1 MDIVKLQIQK
11 KRKELLFLFSKV
23 YSGGLRGIDGYVVQV
38 EADVSD
44 GLPGFYMVGSLAS
57 EVREAEERVRT
68 AMRNAGFHLSARK
81 ITVNLSPAN
90 VRKEG
95 TACDLPVAIAV
106 LAAYGIVMPSGLKQ
120 TGFLGELGLDGKIKP
135 VRGVLSMV
143 LAMAEKG
150 LERCFLPEE
159 NVEEGVAADCMEI
172 VKIRNLQE
180 VVEFLNEPDRICFE
194 RASDLSGI
202 QAAYGV
208 DFCEVN
214 GQKLMRRATEVAVA
228 GGHNL
233 LYIGPPGSGKSMS
246 IKAMLGLLDK
256 NFSVSGHA
264 WFGEKDLLKES
275 GESMRKIRGS
285 EIAVVLQNPMT
296 CFDPLYRIGSQ
307 IGETF
312 ATHTD
317 WNANEIREKSLE
329 TLERMRIRN
338 PEETLQKYPH
348 QLSGGMLQRIMI
360 GIAMALKPA
369 LLIADEPTT
378 AIDSITQYEILEEFV
393 RIKKE
398 HDTAM
403 IFITHDLG
411 AISKVADD
419 LVVMNSGTIADRGS
433 FSHILHHAS
442 DPYTRLLVEKRS
454 AVMKKYRESIGHE
467 NGGAA

>member
-1 MDIVKLQIQK
+1 MSTVIRAEDWCVTLKIP
-11 KRKELLFLFSKV
+11 RRPEKELVRHVNF
-23 YSGGLRGIDGYVVQV
+23 
-38 EADVSD
+38 
-44 GLPGFYMVGSLAS
+44 
-57 EVREAEERVRT
+57 EVRRGEC
-68 AMRNAGFHLSARK
+68 L
-81 ITVNLSPAN
+81 
-90 VRKEG
+90 
-95 TACDLPVAIAV
+95 
-106 LAAYGIVMPSGLKQ
+106 GI
-120 TGFLGELGLDGKIKP
+120 LGE
-135 VRGVLSMV
+135 S
-143 LAMAEKG
+143 
-150 LERCFLPEE
+150 
-159 NVEEGVAADCMEI
+159 
-172 VKIRNLQE
+172 
-180 VVEFLNEPDRICFE
+180 
-194 RASDLSGI
+194 
-202 QAAYGV
+202 
-208 DFCEVN
+208 
-214 GQKLMRRATEVAVA
+214 
-228 GGHNL
+228 
-233 LYIGPPGSGKSMS
+233 GSGKSMS

-264 WFGEKDLLKES
+264 WFGGKDLLKES

-338 PEETLQKYPH
+338 PEEALQKYPH